1 MKKLLVTF
9 LLLMSFNLFAIVEH
23 QVERAE
29 VLFKPQHTF
38 VWCWAATASGLYEF
52 YNKEMKSQ
60 EEIANKNPNYFIT
73 GNPHPQVTMYFT
85 PEKILFPASHDY
97 LVDDVLSNNKFQAYF
112 RLFEEDF
119 VKFKLKNKEP
129 VALIYNQHVVT
140 AYGYFTIGNEFFVK
154 IYDPGAAY
162 TFSSNF
168 YYIHI
173 KQFSN
178 IFKEPMAFMIF
189 IEKKE
194 NQIADSIFLEK
205 TFPL

>member
-1 MKKLLVTF
+1 MKKLLVSL

-29 VLFKPQHTF
+29 VLFKPQQTF

-52 YNKEMKSQ
+52 YNQDVKSQ
-60 EEIANKNPNYFIT
+60 EEIAHHNPNIFLN
-73 GNPHPQVTMYFT
+73 GNPYPHVTMYFF
-85 PEKILFPASHDY
+85 PAKVLFPASHDY
-97 LVDDVLSNNKFQAYF
+97 LVDDVLSNEKFQAYV
-112 RLFEEDF
+112 RLFDEDF
-119 VKFKLKNKEP
+119 VKFKLQNKDP

-140 AYGYFTIGNEFFVK
+140 AYGYFNIGNEFFVK

-168 YYIHI
+168 YYINI

-178 IFKEPMAFMIF
+178 VFKEPMAFMMF
-189 IEKKE
+189 LEKKE
-194 NQIADSIFLEK
+194 NQLAESIFIEK